1 MDEEKIRN
9 SFQKIK
15 EDMWYLT
22 QEIALLNENLEKIN
36 EKIRKNTKNEEFD
49 FSTQMGEKQTIQTDS
64 STMNDHFKPLKH
76 HNLPIS
82 TGNQGAS
89 TDRQT
94 DRQTDN
100 DPPISYE
107 KTRFFEKNEEKTR
120 EIDRAAEI
128 LDSLDNLKKEI
139 RLKFKK
145 LTNQEML
152 IFSTIYQLEEESGPT
167 NYGEIADALGITQ
180 SSVRDH
186 VGKIIKKEIPVE
198 KKRIQNKKI
207 QLSISPNL
215 RKITSLS
222 TILQLRDI

>member
-1 MDEEKIRN
+1 MEEEKIRN

-15 EDMWYLT
+15 EDIWYLS

-36 EKIRKNTKNEEFD
+36 EKIEKMIKNEDFNISTNKVENQTLPPD
-49 FSTQMGEKQTIQTDS
+49 FST
-64 STMNDHFKPLKH
+64 HHPPFKPLKH
-76 HNLPIS
+76 QNLTIS

-94 DRQTDN
+94 DRQTDRH
-100 DPPISYE
+100 PPISYA
-107 KTRFFEKNEEKTR
+107 KTRFLTKNEEKTQ

-145 LTNQEML
+145 LTGQEML
-152 IFSTIYQLEEESGPT
+152 IFSTIYQIEEESGPT
-167 NYGEIADALGITQ
+167 SYMTIAHILGITQ

-186 VGKIIKKEIPVE
+186 VGKFIKKGIPVE
-198 KKRIQNKKI
+198 KKREGNKRI